1 MKLHPDVYKI
11 VDPRIDAV
19 MHGRMSLEHFVRMLT
34 ADDPFV
40 LLNDTL
46 YVMSP
51 NEFYSTRSLKHLS
64 SEFEEAFKY
73 VLTLDDIS
81 FLSQEEQA
89 FISKVKAE
97 LPTCPVCKYK
107 RYRQAVH
114 RLAVQHKLPFKKPA
128 GDLID
133 NVPYPQTKGEIA
145 STVTP
150 LLEHLYD
157 VPMPDR
163 KPCIDCVEKHVAQAY
178 ILAQESAM
186 GYPEHRILMC
196 GHLAEAIEEAPN
208 DILEL
213 KYTLQTCLA
222 ETMRTGTAFLP
233 LYPILALI
241 RLIRQHINQ
250 QPVDDDAR
258 HEAPPVTDTIDLT
271 DDIRAEIAAMPH
283 QILTQVFAKSI
294 DIKNAILEYKVSK
307 KEEARIR
314 YEGLVAVLA
323 DMALASAPLFANMLR
338 NRRLLFT
345 ADPALA
351 ADAGYDFED
360 IVDCAKQALGW

>member
-1 MKLHPDVYKI
+1 MKLHPDVYKV

-19 MHGRMSLEHFVRMLT
+19 MHGRMSLEHFARMLT

-40 LLNDTL
+40 LIADTI

-51 NEFYSTRSLKHLS
+51 DEFYSTRSVRHLQ
-64 SEFEEAFKY
+64 SEFESAFKY
-73 VLTLDDIS
+73 VLDLEDLS
-81 FLSQEEQA
+81 FLAQDEQL
-89 FISKVKAE
+89 FIAKVKQE
-97 LPTCPVCKYK
+97 LPTCPICKYK

-114 RLAVQHKLPFKKPA
+114 RLAVKYKLPFKKPDDA
-128 GDLID
+128 LID
-133 NVPYPQTKGEIA
+133 TIPYPQTKGEIA

-157 VPMPDR
+157 VPMPER

-178 ILAQESAM
+178 ILAQESEM
-186 GYPEHRILMC
+186 GYPEHRVLVC
-196 GHLAEAIEEAPN
+196 GHLAEAIDEAPN
-208 DILEL
+208 ELLEL

-222 ETMRTGTAFLP
+222 ETMRSGEAFLP
-233 LYPILALI
+233 LYPILAFI
-241 RLIRQHINQ
+241 KLIRQHINQ

-258 HEAPPVTDTIDLT
+258 QEAPPTTDTIDFTDEMRKELT
-271 DDIRAEIAAMPH
+271 GMPH
-283 QILTQVFAKSI
+283 QILMHVYDKAVE
-294 DIKNAILEYKVSK
+294 IKNAILEYKVYK

-323 DMALASAPLFANMLR
+323 DMVLASAPLFANMLR

-351 ADAGYDFED
+351 RDAGYDFED
-360 IVDCAKQALGW
+360 IADEAKQLLHW

>member
-19 MHGRMSLEHFVRMLT
+19 MHGRMSLEHFTRMLT

-40 LLNDTL
+40 LIGDTL

-51 NEFYSTRSLKHLS
+51 NEFYSTRSVHHLQ
-64 SEFEEAFKY
+64 SEFEAAFKY
-73 VLTLDDIS
+73 VLDMDDLSGLDSD
-81 FLSQEEQA
+81 EQA
-89 FISKVKAE
+89 FIAKVKQE

-114 RLAVQHKLPFKKPA
+114 RIAIKHKLPFQKPSA
-128 GDLID
+128 DLID
-133 NVPYPQTKGEIA
+133 KVSYPQTRGEIA

-178 ILAQESAM
+178 ILAQESEM
-186 GYPEHRILMC
+186 GYPEHRILLC
-196 GHLAEAIEEAPN
+196 GHLAEAIDEAPN

-222 ETMRTGTAFLP
+222 ETMRTGKAFLP
-233 LYPILALI
+233 LYPVLAFI
-241 RLIRQHINQ
+241 KLIRQHINQ

-258 HEAPPVTDTIDLT
+258 QEAPPTTDTIDLT
-271 DDIRAEIAAMPH
+271 DEIREELEHMPS
-283 QILTQVFAKSI
+283 QILAQVFGKAVE
-294 DIKNAILEYKVSK
+294 IKNAILEYKVYH

-323 DMALASAPLFANMLR
+323 DIMLASAPLFANMLR

-351 ADAGYDFED
+351 KDAGYDFED
-360 IVDCAKQALGW
+360 IIAAARQVLRW